1 MGLGVKKEKS
11 VGIMHRFPKGVKGIA
26 TRDCGMAAG
35 ALCYRQSEGTWIR
48 SERGTYA
55 GDTFLA
61 MSRERRVGFRDLAAL
76 VLLLAFVFVFGM
88 TVMLL
93 FGFTVAPLL
102 LGPPGRPVSHGIEVS
117 LFLMTVVTSFP
128 VGGLIGGLVWVAVM
142 GLVLRRDT
150 VLRLLYLGPQLPVL
164 TELCVDVLDAVS
176 GHRRRSGT

>member
-11 VGIMHRFPKGVKGIA
+11 VGIMHSFPKGVKGIA

-48 SERGTYA
+48 SERGAYA
-55 GDTFLA
+55 GDAFLA

-102 LGPPGRPVSHGIEVS
+102 LGPPGRPVSHGIEIS
-117 LFLMTVVTSFP
+117 LFLMMVVTSFP